1 MFSALIPRRG
11 SSNSNKQ
18 TQPSSIADSNSIND
32 TTLEPRSPR
41 IVLSSI
47 DSCHSMT
54 GIILKLKGYYSFLK
68 QFSEYRDKVVLIQII
83 RGLFFKSDNIEDLHA
98 EDGQEAS
105 QNS

>member
-1 MFSALIPRRG
+1 
-11 SSNSNKQ
+11 
-18 TQPSSIADSNSIND
+18 
-32 TTLEPRSPR
+32 
-41 IVLSSI
+41 
-47 DSCHSMT
+47 MT

-98 EDGQEAS
+98 EDGQEES